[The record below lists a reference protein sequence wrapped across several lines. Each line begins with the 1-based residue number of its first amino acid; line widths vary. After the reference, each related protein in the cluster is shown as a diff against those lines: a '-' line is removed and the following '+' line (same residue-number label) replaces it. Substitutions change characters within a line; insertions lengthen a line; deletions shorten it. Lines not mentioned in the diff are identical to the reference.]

1 MASQPN
7 VLDHS
12 QLQSLVGWLE
22 EQRRQDREEIAR
34 LGSELERLS
43 TTIREQSAELSE
55 LRATVEQGQT
65 TIERMPLV
73 DDGVKQTREQLA
85 ELVSRFDE
93 HTQKAAQTL
102 LLRAA
107 DAERDRKVLNDLA
120 QSVSRLERDEQALA
134 ARVQVVADEARRISA
149 GAADLPKGIAALE
162 SRFAAF
168 VNRADQIEEAARRLD
183 AAAQLQRQE
192 MEAIR
197 TEQARSAQWR
207 QLTDLR
213 WTRQVSEWQTSIDN
227 WRQAAEEHSRPV
239 QHLIQQV
246 GQARDEVRSAQG
258 QLVEQVR
265 RIDDLTAVSVRLDNT
280 LAQHR
285 EAIARIEQ
293 VLDGQR
299 RRFDEQASA
308 QLRLD
313 ESIGRVS
320 EQRAATER
328 SIEDQARQL
337 DELRT
342 ALRLTEAELGRTRQ
356 DLLDGHGALRHDAD
370 AIRGLA
376 SQALQRLDEAAR
388 LVEAR
393 FAELGD
399 LLQAQRQRTVIELE
413 QEMRELAELASR
425 ARQE

>member
-22 EQRRQDREEIAR
+22 EQHRQDREELAR
-34 LGSELERLS
+34 LGTELDRL
-43 TTIREQSAELSE
+43 TTTLREQANELGN
-55 LRATVEQGQT
+55 LRATVDHGQT
-65 TIERMPLV
+65 TLERVPLV
-73 DDGVKQTREQLA
+73 DESVRQAREHLA
-85 ELVSRFDE
+85 DLLARFDE

-107 DAERDRKVLNDLA
+107 DAERDRKVLNDLIHTVA
-120 QSVSRLERDEQALA
+120 RLEHDDQTLA
-134 ARVQVVADEARRISA
+134 ARVQVVADEGRRVGAAAAEVPKALESLESRISA
-149 GAADLPKGIAALE
+149 
-162 SRFAAF
+162 FTH
-168 VNRADQIEEAARRLD
+168 RAEQIEEASRRLD

-192 MEAIR
+192 LEAIR
-197 TEQARSAQWR
+197 TEQARAAQWR

-213 WTRQVSEWQTSIDN
+213 WTRQVSEWQTAIDN

-258 QLVEQVR
+258 QIGEQAR
-265 RIDDLTAVSVRLDNT
+265 RLDDVAATATRLDNT

-285 EAIARIEQ
+285 EALARIEQ
-293 VLDGQR
+293 VLDAQR

-313 ESIGRVS
+313 ESVGRVT

-328 SIEDQARQL
+328 SIEEQTRQL

-342 ALRLTEAELGRTRQ
+342 ALRLTDAELARTRQ
-356 DLLDGHGALRHDAD
+356 ELVEGHTAIRGDSET
-370 AIRGLA
+370 IRGLA
-376 SQALQRLDEAAR
+376 NQALVRLDEAAR
-388 LVEAR
+388 SVEAR
-393 FAELGD
+393 FAELSH
-399 LLQAQRQRTVIELE
+399 LLQSHRQRAVIELE
-413 QEMRELAELASR
+413 QEMRELGDLAARSR
-425 ARQE
+425 QD